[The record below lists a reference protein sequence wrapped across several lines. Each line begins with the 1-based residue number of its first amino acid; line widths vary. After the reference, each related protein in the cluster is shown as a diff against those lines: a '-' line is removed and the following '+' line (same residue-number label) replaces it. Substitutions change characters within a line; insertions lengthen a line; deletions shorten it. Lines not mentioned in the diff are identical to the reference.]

1 MTQLTIDLVGDV
13 NLHRHVDSD
22 ASGLDGVTNEL
33 KQADVRLA
41 NLEGCFGD
49 SSQQLRD
56 KRGWYHCQ
64 PEMVTNLVGNF
75 DLVSCANNV
84 HHPDYIEESLA
95 LLDKHGILHTG
106 AGANIDEAHRPAV
119 FDGPGLRVGAL
130 GYTSIFQTEGQ
141 EATETRAGVATIK
154 AHTAYE
160 APPRVL
166 FRPGTPAIVHTW
178 ADPDELARAESDVR
192 RLRGDV
198 DFLVVYLHF
207 GTSGSGVVSDYQK
220 EIAHT
225 LLDAGANVV
234 AGSHSHTPCGVE
246 FYHEGVVLYGLGNF
260 VFNTGFLPHAT
271 RDGALAKLTVRDGA
285 VTGVALRPTFRADG
299 DRTRFVD
306 PSAGEGLRLTEMIG
320 SRCAE
325 FGTHVEPSDGMLA
338 LSH

>member
-22 ASGLDGVTNEL
+22 ASGLDGVTDEL

-49 SSQQLRD
+49 ASQQLRD
-56 KRGWYHCQ
+56 KQGWYHCQ
-64 PEMVTNLVGNF
+64 PEMAANLVGNF

-84 HHPDYIEESLA
+84 HHPDYVEESLT

-106 AGANIDEAHRPAV
+106 AGVNIDEAHRPAV

-141 EATETRAGVATIK
+141 EATATRPGVATIK
-154 AHTAYE
+154 AHTSYE
-160 APPRVL
+160 APQRVF
-166 FRPGTPAIVHTW
+166 FRPGAPAIVHTW
-178 ADPDELARAESDVR
+178 ADHDELARAVADVR
-192 RLRGDV
+192 RLRADV
-198 DFLVVYLHF
+198 DFLVVYMHF
-207 GTSGSGVVSDYQK
+207 GASSSGEVGDYQK
-220 EIAHT
+220 EIAHA
-225 LLDAGANVV
+225 LIDAGANVV
-234 AGSHSHTPCGVE
+234 AGSHSHTVNGVE
-246 FYHEGVVLYGLGNF
+246 FYNDGVAFYGLGNF

-271 RDGALAKLTVRDGA
+271 RDGALAKLRVQDGA
-285 VTGVALRPTFRADG
+285 VADVALLPSHRADG

-306 PSAGEGLRLTEMIG
+306 LSVGEGARLTEMIT

-325 FGTHVEPSDGMLA
+325 FGTQVELSNGVLA
-338 LSH
+338 LSR